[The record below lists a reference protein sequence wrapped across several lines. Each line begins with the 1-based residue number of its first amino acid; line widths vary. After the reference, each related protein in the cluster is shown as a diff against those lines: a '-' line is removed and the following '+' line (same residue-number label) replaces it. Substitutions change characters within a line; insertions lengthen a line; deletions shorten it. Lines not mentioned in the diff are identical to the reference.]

1 MIDQVRELNEL
12 RRRLAKLYG
21 WYFAGVTSAI
31 QEIEEIERTIVGFW
45 VGHTVANSH
54 D

>member
-1 MIDQVRELNEL
+1 MIDEVRELNEL

-31 QEIEEIERTIVGFW
+31 QEIEDIERKIVRFW
-45 VGHTVANSH
+45 VGN